1 MFLVKIKV
9 HQYNYI
15 FKLRHSTKNSEKK
28 TNGEKKRFIERNAL
42 RQRMTQKIV
51 LFVADFFSTQ
61 KKKKKTEG
69 SKEKKELEDKMT
81 NKE

>member
-1 MFLVKIKV
+1 
-9 HQYNYI
+9 
-15 FKLRHSTKNSEKK
+15 
-28 TNGEKKRFIERNAL
+28 
-42 RQRMTQKIV
+42 MTQKIV
-51 LFVADFFSTQ
+51 LFVADFFFSTQ